1 MKKLIVFFIFLF
13 FMVGFLYAKEDGKD
27 KTVNKEIYQKAIN
40 FYKAKD
46 YSSAIRNYNILILNG
61 IRNSDIYYNLS
72 LSYTRLGEYGK
83 ASLNIERALRLSPR
97 DKDIRSL
104 RLELSR
110 IIKEPKEN
118 IAEKIISQLKLVSS
132 LNELTIILFT
142 IFFISCFFIS
152 LYCFYYKKIYIKVAT
167 ILLACFVVIVP
178 LIYMKI
184 NDELLSKEAVII
196 VKTPVRNKPIK
207 NEEASF
213 EIVAGRKVTILQ
225 ELGRWKNIKSS
236 IDGFSGWVD
245 KSSLEL
251 I

>member
-1 MKKLIVFFIFLF
+1 M
-13 FMVGFLYAKEDGKD
+13 
-27 KTVNKEIYQKAIN
+27 
-40 FYKAKD
+40 
-46 YSSAIRNYNILILNG
+46 
-61 IRNSDIYYNLS
+61 
-72 LSYTRLGEYGK
+72 
-83 ASLNIERALRLSPR
+83 
-97 DKDIRSL
+97 
-104 RLELSR
+104 
-110 IIKEPKEN
+110 
-118 IAEKIISQLKLVSS
+118 LV
-132 LNELTIILFT
+132 
-142 IFFISCFFIS
+142 
-152 LYCFYYKKIYIKVAT
+152 
-167 ILLACFVVIVP
+167 CFVVIVP